1 MKIVFGSFVYLKC
14 ILNDDSIIFQLQL
27 AGFTMEL
34 MLNHFR
40 ATHLSIVLQKKNLQ
54 NEFSVR
60 LVNNFFVQN
69 RDSIA
74 QNPSNVHCVIL
85 EVSISNLNRARASYV
100 VLDDAF
106 IETQH
111 IVLIENQLNLE
122 NKNGNEIKNEK
133 KNAGLSIEGNK
144 VEGWLKYAHR
154 VHTCTTVLPFSRIII
169 FYTHG
174 I

>member
-122 NKNGNEIKNEK
+122 NKNGHEIKNENK
-133 KNAGLSIEGNK
+133 KPAFR
-144 VEGWLKYAHR
+144 LKETKQR
-154 VHTCTTVLPFSRIII
+154 VGSNMLTVHTCTTVFTI
-169 FYTHG
+169 FQHNYILHT
-174 I
+174 